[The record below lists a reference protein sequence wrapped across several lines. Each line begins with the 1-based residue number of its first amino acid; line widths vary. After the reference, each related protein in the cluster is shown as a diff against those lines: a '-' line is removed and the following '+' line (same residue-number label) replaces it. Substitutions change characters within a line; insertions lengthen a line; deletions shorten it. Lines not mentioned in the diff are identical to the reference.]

1 VRVGVL
7 EPGAVATEV
16 IFTQQRASPGRPGR
30 RRRPHRRAA
39 GADIADGI
47 TYRSPARA
55 APPCGPAPA
64 TAVAETHG

>member
-30 RRRPHRRAA
+30 RRRP
-39 GADIADGI
+39 
-47 TYRSPARA
+47 
-55 APPCGPAPA
+55 
-64 TAVAETHG
+64 